1 MDLKDLRGIERRE
14 FIRWSALVATLIG
27 VERTRHLEVLS
38 KVGGVA
44 MADAAGAAAKILKTI
59 HIVDG
64 NGGVSNWT
72 LPFPNSVIATTATA
86 TFSSHAPGLGVKST
100 KTERPSYYSPEAS
113 AVFEALPNSFQVT
126 QFTAGTSNA
135 HSATPPQIIGGGAAM
150 IAAIASIQTA
160 SSTLV
165 PSMVINAGLYGAAP
179 GAPAPAVVPNA
190 AGLIGI
196 FNSQAAAT
204 LLKPAG
210 NPEMLQKYHSTFLSL
225 NAASKS
231 PTSKRHF
238 DASKVAVNLLG
249 KQLGDALTPT
259 PADLAMYGIDG
270 TTPPA
275 VANMSRAIITTLK
288 AMAMGLTNQVALPG
302 FNNDP
307 HGMFANGK
315 AMAATTAGAISKMLK
330 GLYTHADSLKDP
342 ASGKKISEG
351 ILMTVH
357 GDTMKNPFNE
367 NGWGDGS
374 QQNVLY
380 VIGNSRGRLKSG
392 AFGGYVNPNT
402 PADWIPE
409 TGETVARGGA
419 GSVTGAA
426 SFASASAAVAY
437 AVCGDMRRVGDFY
450 RGPDLSGVTN
460 ISLV

>member
-14 FIRWSALVATLIG
+14 FIRWSALVATLLG
-27 VERTRHLEVLS
+27 VERARHLEVLS

-44 MADAAGAAAKILKTI
+44 MADTAGAAAKIAPSI

-64 NGGVSNWT
+64 NGGLANWT
-72 LPFPNSVIATTATA
+72 LVFPNSVVATNATA
-86 TFSSHAPGLGVKST
+86 TLSSHEPGKGVKGT
-100 KTERPSYYSPEAS
+100 KLDRPGYYCTEAA
-113 AVFEALPNSFQVT
+113 AVFEALPASFQVT

-135 HSATPPQIIGGGAAM
+135 HSATPPQIIGGGASM
-150 IAAIASIQTA
+150 IAAIAAIQTA

-165 PSMVINAGLYGAAP
+165 PSMVINAGLYGAAA

-210 NPEMLQKYHSTFLSL
+210 NPEQLQKYHAAFLAL

-231 PTSKRHF
+231 PTAKRHF

-259 PADLAMYGIDG
+259 PLDLAMYGVDG

-275 VANMSRAIITTLK
+275 VQNMSRAIITTLK
-288 AMAMGLTNQVALPG
+288 AMSMGLTNQVALPG

-315 AMAATTAGAISKMLK
+315 AMAATTAGAIAKMLK
-330 GLYTHADSLKDP
+330 GVYTHADSLKLP
-342 ASGKKISEG
+342 ASGKKISER
-351 ILMTVH
+351 LLLTVH
-357 GDTMKNPFNE
+357 GDTMKNPMNE

-374 QQNVLY
+374 PQNYLY
-380 VIGNSRGRLKSG
+380 VIGSGGGRLKSG
-392 AFGGYVNPNT
+392 AFGGWSSMT
-402 PADWIPE
+402 QTTDWIPE

-419 GSVTGAA
+419 GTVTGAA